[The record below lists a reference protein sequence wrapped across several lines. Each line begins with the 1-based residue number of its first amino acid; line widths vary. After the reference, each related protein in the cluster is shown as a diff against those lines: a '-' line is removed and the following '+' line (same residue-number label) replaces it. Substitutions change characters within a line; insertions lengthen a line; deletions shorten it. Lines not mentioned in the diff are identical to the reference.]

1 MKIIE
6 YGRPIDGIPYPVELW
21 NADYHM
27 WDDSIEELT
36 HRIYAESEDGAI
48 EAAKDF
54 MLDVV
59 HAFDMNEEERAG
71 AIDYYGSENVYRI
84 ASVNIDAIDFKR
96 SDIERIERAALAC
109 QRKAA
114 CYGLEEIAI
123 LFTLL
128 PGLSAQHGPQLAV
141 GVWLGGFNDQV
152 GLP

>member
-1 MKIIE
+1 MRE
-6 YGRPIDGIPYPVELW
+6 HGQGRSNEIDPPYQLILAP
-21 NADYHM
+21 
-27 WDDSIEELT
+27 
-36 HRIYAESEDGAI
+36 
-48 EAAKDF
+48 
-54 MLDVV
+54 
-59 HAFDMNEEERAG
+59 
-71 AIDYYGSENVYRI
+71 
-84 ASVNIDAIDFKR
+84 VNIDAIDFKR